1 MNIYASKH
9 YKLLLILPII
19 LLIASVFFATKVE
32 YGIDLKG
39 GVLITAP
46 LGTNEVT
53 SVQLEEK
60 LSQKFDF
67 EDLKVRKISG
77 GTSGYYIETTG
88 EKTILEASNALEAKD
103 YATVVSLSKKFTGE
117 IDVGAMSDSDAADAY
132 FTKARETFK
141 NELTSFLSLELG
153 VAPNTLSIQDIGPS
167 LGAFFIGQATT
178 AIIIAFVFITLLVFY
193 YFRNVVVSFATVQ
206 SAFVDALLGYAVLGM
221 FGIPLSLVTVA
232 PLLMLIGYSVDTD
245 VMLSD
250 RMIKRKSGTLAGRA
264 AGALKTGLTMS
275 LTGIFVMAS
284 LMAVSWYANITVL
297 YQISLILFIG
307 LIGDIVATW
316 CTNAVLILWYLER
329 KEKKESRQ

>member
-1 MNIYASKH
+1 MNIYESKH
-9 YKLLLILPII
+9 YKLLLIAPII
-19 LLIASVFFATKVE
+19 LLLFSVYFATQVE

-46 LGTNEVT
+46 LGTKELT
-53 SVQLEEK
+53 SAQLEEK
-60 LSQKFDF
+60 LSAKFEF

-88 EKTILEASNALEAKD
+88 EKSILGASKALDSKD
-103 YATVVSLSKKFTGE
+103 YASVISLSKKFTG
-117 IDVGAMSDSDAADAY
+117 DLNLGSMSASDQADAY
-132 FTKARETFK
+132 FTKARESFK
-141 NELTSFLSLELG
+141 NELSSFLSLELG
-153 VAPNTLSIQDIGPS
+153 VAPNSLSIQDIGPS

-178 AIIIAFVFITLLVFY
+178 AIIIAFVLITLLVFY
-193 YFRNVVVSFATVQ
+193 YFRNLVVSFATVQ

-250 RMIKRKSGTLAGRA
+250 RMIKRKSGTPQERA

-275 LTGIFVMAS
+275 
-284 LMAVSWYANITVL
+284 
-297 YQISLILFIG
+297 
-307 LIGDIVATW
+307 
-316 CTNAVLILWYLER
+316 
-329 KEKKESRQ
+329 